1 MKIAGWDMRP
11 MRRRR
16 AAAPGE
22 PLADD
27 LRVDTL
33 VAYKNHKRVLMHR
46 VVKRHPDGREE
57 VFIIKAV
64 PQDQGH

>member
-16 AAAPGE
+16 VAASGE
-22 PLADD
+22 PLAED

-33 VAYKNHKRVLMHR
+33 VAYKNDKRVLMHR